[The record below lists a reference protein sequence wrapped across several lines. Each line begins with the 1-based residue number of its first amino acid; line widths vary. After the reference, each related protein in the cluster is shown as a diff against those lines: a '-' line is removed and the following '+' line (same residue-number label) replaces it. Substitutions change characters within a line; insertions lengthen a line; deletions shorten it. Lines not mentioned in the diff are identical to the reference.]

1 MTLAEF
7 CALIGTLDIRA
18 VYGPYQDAEAVPYIT
33 YNAVEKN
40 VIHAD
45 GRVIYG
51 EDWIELRLVTRSR
64 DLTKE
69 QQVEKLLTDNGIAF
83 DYPDFDFDEKERI
96 HTAVYNFMIQ
106 AGSDAAP
113 GIKISASAATVEED
127 DGIELT
133 ADYIYPAGAEITW
146 SSSDPEIATV
156 ANGTV
161 TGVAAGTCII
171 YACII
176 VDGVPYT
183 DGCAV
188 TVTEK
193 SDEET

>member
-1 MTLAEF
+1 MTLEEF
-7 CALIGTLDIRA
+7 GTLISTLDIRA

-64 DLTKE
+64 DLTTE
-69 QQVEKLLTDNGIAF
+69 QQIEKLLTDNGIAF
-83 DYPDFDFDEKERI
+83 DYPDFYFDEKERI
-96 HTAVYNFMIQ
+96 HTAAYNFMIQ

-113 GIKISASAATVEED
+113 GIKISESAATVEED
-127 DGIELT
+127 DEIALT
-133 ADYIYPAGAEITW
+133 ADYLNPAGAEITW
-146 SSSDPEIATV
+146 SSSNPDTATV
-156 ANGTV
+156 ANGIV
-161 TGVAAGTCII
+161 SGAAAGTCII

-193 SDEET
+193 SEEEA